1 MKRIAHL
8 YISNNEIFSLESL
21 RSSQFFQ
28 KQKQELVLDI
38 RNNLISTIPYWMFD
52 IQHSSQLFLSGNPI
66 KYSCDQA
73 PQYRQ
78 FLEAH
83 KLEAKAEDCPSEA
96 GSSHLLEVVIA
107 GEILLLVALGN
118 ILYILYSGDGL

>member
-28 KQKQELVLDI
+28 KQKKELVLDI
-38 RNNLISTIPYWMFD
+38 QNNLISTIPDWMFD
-52 IQHSSQLFLSGNPI
+52 IQHSSRLFLSGNPI
-66 KYSCDQA
+66 KYSCDEA

-83 KLEAKAEDCPSEA
+83 RLEATGEDCPSEA
-96 GSSHLLEVVIA
+96 ASSHLLEVIIA
-107 GEILLLVALGN
+107 GEILLLIALSN
-118 ILYILYSGDGL
+118 ILYTGG